1 MTDQLREFYASS
13 NGDRWFIGRGDA
25 SKAFVRH
32 KANGPS
38 GGAVTHIEVGVFL
51 GGNADAPECSALLR
65 LIGTLVHDQPISNV
79 TAMEQHRHDP
89 DLDQD
94 DTLSAATARA

>member
-1 MTDQLREFYASS
+1 MTDQLREFYAST
-13 NGDRWFIGRGDA
+13 NGDRWFIGRGDF
-25 SKAFVRH
+25 SKAFVLH

-38 GGAVTHIEVGVFL
+38 GGSATRIEVGDFL

-65 LIGTLVHDQPISNV
+65 LIGTLVHDAPVSNV

-89 DLDQD
+89 DRDQD
-94 DTLSAATARA
+94 DLPSSATARG